1 METAKIYSSKFYQE
15 LSIKEKE
22 LIYQGAMQ
30 MAAGCL
36 TFDAIIGGA
45 PAMVTRLS
53 IIQGLTPWF
62 VRIATDAAKSV
73 GLINLSKMSK
83 EALVETD
90 EELKADEPEAETTPK
105 ETTNPSNE

>member
-1 METAKIYSSKFYQE
+1 
-15 LSIKEKE
+15 
-22 LIYQGAMQ
+22 
-30 MAAGCL
+30 
-36 TFDAIIGGA
+36 
-45 PAMVTRLS
+45 
-53 IIQGLTPWF
+53 LTPWF

-90 EELKADEPEAETTPK
+90 EELKADEPEAETPPK